1 MSPLFDILDI
11 VPVSVIVSGT
21 IGRIEVGEV
30 KFVVAG
36 GIPWA
41 EVVAGSMSNMLIS
54 MDGPVFAIFDETG
67 RIDEA
72 WLLRWVGLGDARFMV
87 EVVKEEAP
95 GSPDDVG
102 VAGDEFVGVTFCGPS
117 CNTAYTLPLLVY
129 IDMKPGTTDGVA
141 MVAASTVVILES
153 SSGIVKVMETTAW
166 LVCVDAGHTVKSR
179 FEL

>member
-1 MSPLFDILDI
+1 
-11 VPVSVIVSGT
+11 
-21 IGRIEVGEV
+21 
-30 KFVVAG
+30 
-36 GIPWA
+36 
-41 EVVAGSMSNMLIS
+41 
-54 MDGPVFAIFDETG
+54 
-67 RIDEA
+67 
-72 WLLRWVGLGDARFMV
+72 MV
-87 EVVKEEAP
+87 EVVQVEVPE
-95 GSPDDVG
+95 SPDDVG
-102 VAGDEFVGVTFCGPS
+102 IVGDELVGVTFCGPN